1 MNLKN
6 IFSGDKR
13 TALIKKNIAMS
24 LLIKGWSC
32 IVQFLIVPLS
42 LNCLTKY
49 EYGIWLTIN
58 SILIGI
64 DAIDVGLG
72 NGLRNRLA
80 EAMATN
86 DRETARKQVSTTFF
100 MLILIMLPLI
110 LLISAALM
118 FIDCNSL
125 MNVDASLVPNMRG
138 ILIASIAIMGSTFV
152 FKFIGNMY
160 MGLQL
165 PAINNMLVVLGQTV
179 SLAILYV
186 ISLFGKSDL
195 MTVAVAFTAAPLF
208 VYLLSYP
215 ITFGGKYRFLSPSL
229 KYFDKSSLRALF
241 ALGVKF
247 FIIQI
252 AGLLLFMSSN
262 IIISHALT
270 PAEVTPYQIAYRYFS
285 ILYMLFAIIASP
297 LWSATTDA
305 YTIGDWGWIHRMMRK
320 MNRLLA
326 FCFVLAFAMIFCA
339 PIFYHLWVGNK
350 VGIATNLNILMAIYN
365 FGLVASNC
373 YSNILFGIGKIRLMM
388 TMAVCEVILFIPIQ
402 FYACRLYGTEGL
414 LVVLIIA
421 TTITTCFNY
430 LQFKKI
436 SNKTATGL
444 WDK

>member
-64 DAIDVGLG
+64 DAIDAGLG

-80 EAMATN
+80 EAMATD
-86 DRETARKQVSTTFF
+86 DREMARKQVSTTFF
-100 MLILIMLPLI
+100 MLLLIMIPLI
-110 LLISAALM
+110 LLISAVLM
-118 FIDCNSL
+118 LIDCNSL
-125 MNVDASLVPNMRG
+125 MNVDASLVPDMRG
-138 ILIASIAIMGSTFV
+138 ILIASIAIMGSTFI

-179 SLAILYV
+179 SLAILYA
-186 ISLFGKSDL
+186 ISLIGKSNL
-195 MTVAVAFTAAPLF
+195 MTVAVAFTAAPLV
-208 VYLLSYP
+208 VYLMAYP
-215 ITFGGKYRFLSPSL
+215 VTFCGKYRFLAPSL
-229 KYFDKSSLRALF
+229 RYFDKSSLRALF

-247 FIIQI
+247 FVIQI
-252 AGLLLFMSSN
+252 AGLMLFMSSN
-262 IIISHALT
+262 IIISHALN
-270 PAEVTPYQIAYRYFS
+270 PAEVTPYQVAYRYFS
-285 ILYMLFAIIASP
+285 ILYMLFAIIAAP

-320 MNRLLA
+320 MNKLLVI
-326 FCFVLAFAMIFCA
+326 CFFLAAAMIFTA
-339 PIFYHLWVGNK
+339 PVFYHLWVGDK
-350 VGIATNLNILMAIYN
+350 VSITTGLNILMAVYN

-388 TMAVCEVILFIPIQ
+388 TLAVSEVILFIPVQ
-402 FYACRLYGTEGL
+402 FYACRSFGTEGL
-414 LVVLIIA
+414 LLVLIAA
-421 TTITTCFNY
+421 TAITTVFNY
-430 LQFKKI
+430 IQFKKI
-436 SNKTATGL
+436 STQTATGL

>member
-64 DAIDVGLG
+64 DAIDAGLG

-80 EAMATN
+80 EAMATD
-86 DRETARKQVSTTFF
+86 DREMARKQVSTTFF
-100 MLILIMLPLI
+100 MLLLIMIPLI
-110 LLISAALM
+110 LLISAVLM
-118 FIDCNSL
+118 LIDCNSL
-125 MNVDASLVPNMRG
+125 MNVDASLVPDMRG
-138 ILIASIAIMGSTFV
+138 ILIASIAIMGSTFI

-179 SLAILYV
+179 SLAILYA
-186 ISLFGKSDL
+186 ISLIGKSNL
-195 MTVAVAFTAAPLF
+195 MTVAVAFTAAPLV
-208 VYLLSYP
+208 VYLMAYP
-215 ITFGGKYRFLSPSL
+215 VTFCGKYRFLAPSL
-229 KYFDKSSLRALF
+229 RYFDKSSLRALF

-247 FIIQI
+247 FVIQI
-252 AGLLLFMSSN
+252 AGLMLFMSSN
-262 IIISHALT
+262 IIISHALN
-270 PAEVTPYQIAYRYFS
+270 PAEVTPYQVAYRYFS
-285 ILYMLFAIIASP
+285 ILYMLFAIIAAP

-320 MNRLLA
+320 MNKLLVI
-326 FCFVLAFAMIFCA
+326 CFFLAAAMIFTA
-339 PIFYHLWVGNK
+339 PVFYHLWVGDK
-350 VGIATNLNILMAIYN
+350 VSITTGLNILMAVYN

-388 TMAVCEVILFIPIQ
+388 TLAVSEVILFIPVQ
-402 FYACRLYGTEGL
+402 FYACRSFDTEGL
-414 LVVLIIA
+414 LLVLIAA
-421 TTITTCFNY
+421 TAITTVFNY
-430 LQFKKI
+430 IQFKKI
-436 SNKTATGL
+436 STQTATGL